1 MFNLV
6 KCNLT
11 FEIYINI
18 QLLFVVQS
26 QSKNSIKDSGCL

>member
-6 KCNLT
+6 KWNLI

-18 QLLFVVQS
+18 QLLFVVES
-26 QSKNSIKDSGCL
+26 QSKNSIKDNGCL